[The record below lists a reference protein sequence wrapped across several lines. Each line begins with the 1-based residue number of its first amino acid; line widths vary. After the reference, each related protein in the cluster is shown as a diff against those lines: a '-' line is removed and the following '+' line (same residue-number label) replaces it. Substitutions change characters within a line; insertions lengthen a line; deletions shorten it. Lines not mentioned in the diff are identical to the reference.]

1 MAILNYWGF
10 WENPYLTF
18 IFIIFF
24 RSGPFLKSLWNWL
37 QHRSCLMFFGPKA
50 CGILVPRQ
58 GWNPLLSGW
67 QAKPQPLDHP
77 GIPRMMIL
85 IFSQLIRHPLTKFFR
100 LSNLLRV
107 LNNPRMVATEFFGSF
122 SCSCKRISFGDCS
135 QLVVVSFWWPAT
147 VLLVFKALISF
158 VKLREPRL
166 HCTFVNIPRP
176 SELLML

>member
-1 MAILNYWGF
+1 MATQNFKRNCLF
-10 WENPYLTF
+10 FL
-18 IFIIFF
+18 IFIYLFGC
-24 RSGPFLKSLWNWL
+24 SGSQL
-37 QHRSCLMFFGPKA
+37 QHVGSSSLTRDRTWAPCTGS
-50 CGILVPRQ
+50 
-58 GWNPLLSGW
+58 SES
-67 QAKPQPLDHP
+67 QPLDHQ

>member
-1 MAILNYWGF
+1 M
-10 WENPYLTF
+10 T
-18 IFIIFF
+18 IF
-24 RSGPFLKSLWNWL
+24 
-37 QHRSCLMFFGPKA
+37 
-50 CGILVPRQ
+50 
-58 GWNPLLSGW
+58 
-67 QAKPQPLDHP
+67 
-77 GIPRMMIL
+77 L

-176 SELLML
+176 SELLMLWVISAALWPILNLNKKVAQMCFLSNIISIISNKEVVSQQQKRHKARNVR